1 MKDRMLKLGFAALV
15 ALAIPTVVVLAHGA
29 ADAQQGLPTA
39 AEHAQG
45 NVPDGAGNGTP
56 DDPGTPATTNNAANR
71 PHNHG
76 WFVSQA
82 AKDHSTTG
90 KAHGAAISK
99 IARGDQGKPA
109 AASH

>member
-15 ALAIPTVVVLAHGA
+15 ALAIPTVATLAHGP
-29 ADAQQGLPTA
+29 ADASQGSSA
-39 AEHAQG
+39 AARHAQANG
-45 NVPDGAGNGTP
+45 PDLAGTGTP
-56 DDPGTPATTNNAANR
+56 HDQGAAAAANAQANR

-90 KAHGAAISK
+90 KAHGAAVSK
-99 IARGDQGKPA
+99 IAKGSEGAPA
-109 AASH
+109 ASTH

>member
-15 ALAIPTVVVLAHGA
+15 ALAIPTVAVLAHGA
-29 ADAQQGLPTA
+29 ADQGLSA
-39 AEHAQG
+39 AGHAQG
-45 NVPDGAGNGTP
+45 NVPDGVGTGTP
-56 DDPGTPATTNNAANR
+56 DDPGAPATTSNAADR

-90 KAHGAAISK
+90 KAHGAAVSK